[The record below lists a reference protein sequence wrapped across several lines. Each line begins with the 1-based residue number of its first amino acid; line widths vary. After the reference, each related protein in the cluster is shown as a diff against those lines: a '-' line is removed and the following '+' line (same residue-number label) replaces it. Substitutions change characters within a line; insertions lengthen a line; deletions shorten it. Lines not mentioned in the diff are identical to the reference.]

1 MEKKNQPPPVNLY
14 ELHLYES
21 VALGNGRH
29 GNNPWLQELPDPI
42 SKVTWGNYAAVAPK
56 LAEKLGLKN
65 GDIVLLKTNSRSVKL
80 PIFVQPRHESRP
92 ISITPAHDKPH

>member
-42 SKVTWGNYAAVAPK
+42 SKVTWGNYAAVPPK
-56 LAEKLGLKN
+56 LAEQLGLKN
-65 GDIVLLKTNSRSVKL
+65 GDIVILKTKRRSRQL
-80 PIFVQPRHESRP
+80 PILVHPRPATPPTP
-92 ISITPAHDKPH
+92 IPPLHS